1 MESRATLPV
10 CGFCEYP
17 EPSEPVSG
25 IILGMLFFRAASSVL
40 LASAFVAGQSVN
52 LSSLEASA
60 NEELNATRTPGAA
73 IGIVEGGRLTYTHGF
88 GTSNIETGA
97 PVTPE
102 MLFRLGSTT
111 KMFTATAV
119 ATLVAEGKID
129 FQDSAGKCI
138 PGLDPAIAALTVNQ
152 ILSHTSG
159 LKDTAVMNGRHD
171 DSALG
176 EEIRTWKADW
186 LFTKPGV
193 IYSYANPGFWLAGYV
208 AESVAGKPYAV
219 MMEEIVFAPVGM
231 TSSTLRPTMAMT
243 RAFSQGHDI
252 VKEKVEVLRPA
263 PDNAANWPAGSL
275 FSNLT
280 DLSRF
285 AIAMMGGGQIDGKQ
299 VVSPKVVTALTT
311 PRADIPGSKA
321 KYGYGLEFR
330 RGRRDARVESWRVP
344 SGVWFVHCDV
354 AGAACGGD
362 RAVQSNGR
370 KFAEDARESH
380 GDARRAAAGA
390 HQCGGKYNP
399 GGRVRQI

>member
-1 MESRATLPV
+1 
-10 CGFCEYP
+10 
-17 EPSEPVSG
+17 
-25 IILGMLFFRAASSVL
+25 
-40 LASAFVAGQSVN
+40 
-52 LSSLEASA
+52 
-60 NEELNATRTPGAA
+60 
-73 IGIVEGGRLTYTHGF
+73 
-88 GTSNIETGA
+88 
-97 PVTPE
+97 
-102 MLFRLGSTT
+102 
-111 KMFTATAV
+111 
-119 ATLVAEGKID
+119 
-129 FQDSAGKCI
+129 
-138 PGLDPAIAALTVNQ
+138 
-152 ILSHTSG
+152 
-159 LKDTAVMNGRHD
+159 
-171 DSALG
+171 
-176 EEIRTWKADW
+176 
-186 LFTKPGV
+186 
-193 IYSYANPGFWLAGYV
+193 
-208 AESVAGKPYAV
+208 
-219 MMEEIVFAPVGM
+219 MEEIVFAPVGM

-263 PDNAANWPAGSL
+263 PDKAANWPAGSL